1 MKVQALVDR
10 KTGKA
15 RTMVVDDVTAKTLL
29 PIVIANVSREAIIM
43 TDEHNAYNKLGKL
56 FAGHDTTNHGAGQ
69 YVDYEIPKIHSNTV
83 DGYFSIFKRG
93 MNGVYQHC
101 GEQHLHRYLA
111 EFEFRYN
118 NRVAN
123 GFDDSAWPV
132 EAMKGIVGKRLTYET
147 SDSTTAA

>member
-1 MKVQALVDR
+1 MVDR

-29 PIVIANVSREAIIM
+29 PIVIANVSREAIFM

-56 FAGHDTTNHGAGQ
+56 FAGHGTTNHCAGQ
-69 YVDYEIPKIHSNTV
+69 YVDYEMPEIYGNTD

-93 MNGVYQHC
+93 MKGVYQHC

-111 EFEFRYN
+111 GFEFH
-118 NRVAN
+118 
-123 GFDDSAWPV
+123 
-132 EAMKGIVGKRLTYET
+132 
-147 SDSTTAA
+147 